1 MVAKNERSKDRRKAG
16 RATWRVPTLIRRALT
31 AKNEDSAW
39 ECIMVLH
46 RRRTPEVFTAATELC
61 RSKKAL
67 EREVGAD
74 ILSQARAPD
83 KNFSIDALKVLHRM
97 LRNES
102 DPGVLNCVLEA
113 IGHAQD
119 AEDTRGLRR
128 ITSLKRHQSED
139 VRFGVV
145 MALKGREDSISIATL
160 IQLSRDPDSCVRDWA
175 TFGLGTLI
183 ELDTAR
189 IRAALRRR
197 LDDADDDARGEA
209 ILGLAKRRDPSAKE
223 AMLKELAK
231 DDVTRNYVFEAAA
244 EYGDPSLIPHLQRHV
259 RLAQANRMNG
269 HTFNLLTRS
278 IKDLRKIART
288 KSGTRKVAT

>member
-119 AEDTRGLRR
+119 AAVLG
-128 ITSLKRHQSED
+128 
-139 VRFGVV
+139 
-145 MALKGREDSISIATL
+145 
-160 IQLSRDPDSCVRDWA
+160 LSRRWYGGEGCRCSGSHSCGGGRGGIA
-175 TFGLGTLI
+175 GHCRGGG
-183 ELDTAR
+183 
-189 IRAALRRR
+189 RR
-197 LDDADDDARGEA
+197 LLHGRRGGGGPHVHFFSGA
-209 ILGLAKRRDPSAKE
+209 TGAQDQQTAGYPKQRDKRFHSSCKHLILPI
-223 AMLKELAK
+223 
-231 DDVTRNYVFEAAA
+231 Y
-244 EYGDPSLIPHLQRHV
+244 PHCTV
-259 RLAQANRMNG
+259 
-269 HTFNLLTRS
+269 S
-278 IKDLRKIART
+278 
-288 KSGTRKVAT
+288 

>member
-1 MVAKNERSKDRRKAG
+1 
-16 RATWRVPTLIRRALT
+16 
-31 AKNEDSAW
+31 
-39 ECIMVLH
+39 MVLH
-46 RRRTPEVFTAATELC
+46 RRGTPEVFTAATELC

-102 DPGVLNCVLEA
+102 DEA

-128 ITSLKRHQSED
+128 ITSFKRHQSED
-139 VRFGVV
+139 VPFGVV

-209 ILGLAKRRDPSAKE
+209 ILGLAKRRVPSAKE